1 MAKIYVK
8 ENRFATGIE
17 LLGRSTQTFPSGLGR
32 ADLVFLVEN
41 KFLENARG
49 QLNVDD
55 AVPLR
60 NTISPNLARQSET
73 GEGFVQ
79 SEDPGGR
86 TAYIFPSPVEKKDV
100 PGFTKFFVSA
110 YYIDRPT
117 RFNEILNQQFVEVS
131 KSFTLVVP
139 AEEEEEEPI
148 TYNWTTIERWS
159 VDVITRLSVA
169 PSQTPS
175 LNLPRPT
182 TEPKEVFLGRKVT
195 GRVAPGVSDAIEIS
209 WELRTVSISRRP
221 FGRYA
226 ESEVTVTLIPN
237 Y

>member
-1 MAKIYVK
+1 MAKIYLK
-8 ENRFATGIE
+8 ENRFTTGIE

-32 ADLVFLVEN
+32 ADLVFLAEN
-41 KFLENARG
+41 KFLESARM
-49 QLNVDD
+49 QLNVDNS
-55 AVPLR
+55 VPLP
-60 NTISPNLARQSET
+60 NSISPNLARPSET

-79 SEDPGGR
+79 REDSGGR

-100 PGFTKFFVSA
+100 PGFTKFLVSA

-131 KSFTLVVP
+131 KSFTFVD
-139 AEEEEEEPI
+139 EGEEEEEPI
-148 TYNWTTIERWS
+148 TYNWTTIERYS
-159 VDVITRLSVA
+159 VDVITRLGVA

-175 LNLPRPT
+175 LDLPRPT
-182 TEPKEVFLGRKVT
+182 IEPKELLLGRKVT
-195 GRVAPGVSDAIEIS
+195 GEVPPGEDPGILIS
-209 WELRTVSISRRP
+209 WEPRVVSISRRP
-221 FGRYA
+221 FGRYT